1 MQTQKLRA
9 GRWRLFIC
17 SNVFLRHMRL
27 LSKILWFFAFL
38 AATFVWMVLFEH
50 GFSME
55 GFSRGMREEWKALTS
70 LVGAASSEEKAP
82 APPSS
87 KQPSGAKK

>member
-1 MQTQKLRA
+1 
-9 GRWRLFIC
+9 
-17 SNVFLRHMRL
+17 MRL

-55 GFSRGMREEWKALTS
+55 GFSRGMREEWRALTT
-70 LVGAASSEEKAP
+70 LVGAAPTEEKVP
-82 APPSS
+82 ASQPS
-87 KQPSGAKK
+87 KQPAGARK